1 MKTSLRQASMPHHRV
16 GAREPGRRP
25 LTRPIATQHPR
36 RRFLHLAAGVA
47 ALPAISRMARAQAY
61 PTRPVR
67 IIAGFPPGGFIDT
80 TARLTGHWLSER
92 LGQQFFI
99 ENRPGAS
106 GNLAAD
112 AVVRSS
118 PDGYTLLVASDA
130 NAYSATLYDNLK
142 FNFIHDIAPVASIG
156 RVAFVMVVNPSFAA
170 KTVPEFIAN
179 AKANPGKINMATL
192 GPGSPSQLFGVLFKA
207 MAGVDLVTVNYRG
220 IGPALVDLLSGR
232 IEVIFTSIASTVDL
246 IRSGKLRSLAV
257 TTAKRM
263 DVLPDVPTIG
273 EFIPGYEAAGWVG
286 LGAPANTAPEIIAIL
301 NRQVN
306 AAVADPTFKAQL
318 VDLGLE
324 PYATSPAEFGKF
336 IVEYTEKWGKLIR
349 DANIKPE

>member
-1 MKTSLRQASMPHHRV
+1 MKL
-16 GAREPGRRP
+16 
-25 LTRPIATQHPR
+25 PR
-36 RRFLHLAAGVA
+36 RRQFLHLAAGVA
-47 ALPAISRMARAQAY
+47 ALPVVSRVARAQAY
-61 PTRPVR
+61 PSRPVR
-67 IIAGFPPGGFIDT
+67 IIAGFPPGGFTDT
-80 TARLTGHWLSER
+80 TARLIGQWLSER

-99 ENRPGAS
+99 ENRPGAT
-106 GNLAAD
+106 GNIGTE
-112 AVVRSS
+112 AVVRSP
-118 PDGYTLLVASDA
+118 PDGYTLLVANDA
-130 NAYSATLYDNLK
+130 NAYNATLYDNLK
-142 FNFIHDIAPVASIG
+142 FNFIHDITPVASIG
-156 RVAFVMVVNPSFAA
+156 RVAFVMVANPSFAA

-192 GPGSPSQLFGVLFKA
+192 GPGSGSQLFGVLFKV

-220 IGPALVDLLSGR
+220 IGPVLVDLLSGR
-232 IEVIFTSIASTVDL
+232 VEVVFTSIASTIDL

-263 DVLPDVPTIG
+263 DVLPDVPTVG
-273 EFIPGYEAAGWVG
+273 EFIPDYEAAGWVG

-306 AAVADPTFKAQL
+306 AALADPTFKARL

-336 IVEYTEKWGKLIR
+336 IVDYTEKWGKVIR